1 MFMLLQKTIS
11 VTFDISVFS
20 KRNKIQFKEEMY
32 YFWMLES
39 FFSLLHFW
47 LHDLIN
53 YGQKGG
59 FLLPSGYEYDS
70 TYTGLLQI

>member
-1 MFMLLQKTIS
+1 
-11 VTFDISVFS
+11 
-20 KRNKIQFKEEMY
+20 MY
-32 YFWMLES
+32 YFYMLES

-59 FLLPSGYEYDS
+59 FLLPSGYEYDYIYWA
-70 TYTGLLQI
+70 TPNLEKENLHKC